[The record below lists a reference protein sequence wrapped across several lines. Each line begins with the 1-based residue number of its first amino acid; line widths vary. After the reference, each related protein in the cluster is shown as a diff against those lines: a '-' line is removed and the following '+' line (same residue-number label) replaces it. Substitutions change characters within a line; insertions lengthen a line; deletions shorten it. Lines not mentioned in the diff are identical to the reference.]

1 MPISLALSAALG
13 VAVLQPPQ
21 TVPDPI
27 GDLIKATKLTYTEI
41 TKFYQLSYII
51 DEKRKQTI
59 YVRKETYDYRS
70 LKVNEVYS
78 LVWESPNAM
87 PADQLLTTFL
97 TRLGIGGLI
106 YEQPSEAQKLY
117 RIRFR
122 MTVPISLSPDAA
134 KEYFNTVAVTGDT
147 LEAKLN
153 PGAEDKF

>member
-1 MPISLALSAALG
+1 MAIQGS
-13 VAVLQPPQ
+13 PQ

-27 GDLIKATKLTYTEI
+27 GDLIKATKLSYADI
-41 TKFYQLSYII
+41 TGLYKLSYII

-59 YVRKETYDYRS
+59 YVRKETHDYRS

-87 PADQLLTTFL
+87 PADQLTTTFL

-122 MTVPISLSPDAA
+122 LTVPISLNPEAA
-134 KEYFNTVAVTGDT
+134 KEYFNAVAVTGDA
-147 LEAKLN
+147 LEAALN
-153 PGAEDKF
+153 PGAEDRF